1 MTVPGPSVA
10 TDAGEAEPAAAEGSA
25 RLLVDGTE
33 VARYVLDPALDA
45 RHGPR
50 PYLHPVRTLAGTVV
64 TDALPADHV
73 WHLGASLAVQDVN
86 GANLWGGRTY
96 VRDVGYTWRDDHG
109 RIAHTEWS
117 ERADDRLAHR
127 LEWRDRQG
135 TVLLTERRQLA
146 AVPLTGAVPVTGDGP
161 LTGAVP
167 LAGDGPLTGDGPLIG
182 DGSSAVSAWLLE
194 VDYTLSAPP
203 GQDVRLGS
211 PATNGRPGGAGYGG
225 FFWRAGSADRASIFS
240 AAATGEEAVNGSSE
254 PWVAL
259 RGTGSD
265 GRAYTLV
272 FTGLGDGDR
281 WFVRAAMY
289 PGVGVAFAFERPV
302 TIPAGTQRR
311 GRHRVVVADGALNRA
326 TAAALASSAR

>member
-1 MTVPGPSVA
+1 MTADRPA
-10 TDAGEAEPAAAEGSA
+10 RAAEPGAATTTDEPV
-25 RLLVDGTE
+25 RLLVGGTE

-50 PYLHPVRTLAGTVV
+50 PYLHPVRTLGGTVV

-86 GANLWGGRTY
+86 GTNLWGGRTY

-109 RIAHTEWS
+109 RIAHVGDV
-117 ERADDRLAHR
+117 ERSPGRYAHDLR
-127 LEWRDRQG
+127 WRDPAGG
-135 TVLLTERRQLA
+135 TLLTEHRQLA
-146 AVPLTGAVPVTGDGP
+146 AVALSTQGP
-161 LTGAVP
+161 
-167 LAGDGPLTGDGPLIG
+167 AGE
-182 DGSSAVSAWLLE
+182 VSAWRLDM
-194 VDYTLSAPP
+194 DYTLSAPA

-225 FFWRAGSADRASIFS
+225 FFWRAVSVEPASVFS
-240 AAATGEEAVNGSSE
+240 ASATGEEAVNGSTE

-259 RGTGSD
+259 RGTGSG

-272 FTGLGDGDR
+272 FSGLGAGDR
-281 WFVRAAMY
+281 WFTRAAMY

-302 TIPAGTQRR
+302 TIAAGTERR
-311 GRHRVVVADGALNRA
+311 GRHAVVIADGALNRA
-326 TAAALASSAR
+326 TAATLARETRRP